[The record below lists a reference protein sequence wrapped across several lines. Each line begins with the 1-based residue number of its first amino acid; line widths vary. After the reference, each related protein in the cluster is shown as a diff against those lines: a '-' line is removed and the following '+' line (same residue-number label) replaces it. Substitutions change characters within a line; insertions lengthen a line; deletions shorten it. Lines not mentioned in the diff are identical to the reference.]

1 MGNRYPSRPPRLA
14 NIFRKYD
21 PPLYFITFCTFD
33 RRPLLANQSF
43 HDYFMA
49 HLKRKSNEGIT
60 CGEYVVMPDHIH
72 LFLRIDP
79 HRYRLGKTV
88 GFIKQALSKP
98 LRDAGIAQPHWQP
111 GFFDHV
117 LRSADSYSEKWDY
130 VRNNPVRAGLVKC
143 YSDWKYQGMIS
154 PIWH

>member
-1 MGNRYPSRPPRLA
+1 MKNRYPARPSRLS
-14 NIFRKYD
+14 NVFRKFD

-33 RRPLLANQSF
+33 RRPLLAHDIF
-43 HDYFMA
+43 HDYFVA
-49 HLKRKSNEGIT
+49 HMKRKSNEGIS
-60 CGEYVVMPDHIH
+60 CGEFVIMPDHIH

-79 HRYRLGKTV
+79 HRYQLGKTV

-111 GFFDHV
+111 GFFDHL

-130 VRNNPVRAGLVKC
+130 VRNNPVGAGLVEC
-143 YSDWKYQGMIS
+143 SDDWKYQGMIV
-154 PIWH
+154 PIRY